1 MFTGIIEGLGSVKS
15 LIRRGDD
22 SSLEIDV
29 PFDMTDV
36 KPGDSMA
43 VNGACLTITTLR
55 GGLFTADVSAETLSK
70 TNLGRLRV
78 GEKVNLEKALRMSD
92 FLGGHLVL
100 GHVDCV
106 GRICE
111 KEVRS
116 NSIIFG
122 VEIDRGLDR
131 YIVEKGSVTVDGISL
146 TVNRYENN
154 RFYVNI
160 IPHTA
165 KMTTL
170 GFKQR
175 GDFVNIETDILAKYI
190 EKMLHPK
197 QEMDMNFLSEHGFL
211 E

>member
-15 LIRRGDD
+15 LMRRGDD

>member
-15 LIRRGDD
+15 LIGRGDD

-43 VNGACLTITTLR
+43 VNGACLTVTTLR

-70 TNLGRLRV
+70 TTLGRLKV

-106 GRICE
+106 GRICDRE
-111 KEVRS
+111 TRS
-116 NSIIFG
+116 GSIIFG

-165 KMTTL
+165 AMTTL
-170 GFKQR
+170 GFKKR
-175 GDFVNIETDILAKYI
+175 GDSVNIEADILAKYI